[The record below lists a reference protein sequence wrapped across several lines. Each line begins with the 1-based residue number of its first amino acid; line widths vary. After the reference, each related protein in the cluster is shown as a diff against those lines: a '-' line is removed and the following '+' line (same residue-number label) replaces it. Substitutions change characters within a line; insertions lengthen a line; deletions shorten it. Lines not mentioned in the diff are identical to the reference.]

1 MLNPYLECSANL
13 LSLVSRLRGEDRGAG
28 LPENFRDSLLAGFDM
43 LERRAFELQL
53 PLSDVQ
59 DAKYALTAFVDEAV
73 LSSDWP
79 GRKEWMDRPLQIEF
93 FGDHLAG
100 ERFFERVAALRQNAE
115 QHLDVLELYYVC
127 LQLGFEGVYRIRG
140 VEQLMALQVDL
151 RSQIETHRGAA
162 EPKLSPAGIP
172 NQGFIAR
179 VQRDVPYWAIVSIS
193 AALVVGAYSTYTVR
207 AETLARD
214 SLARVDSLVTAIESA
229 PVPAPV
235 PEVLPEPEPVAAPG
249 SQRGEP

>member
-13 LSLVSRLRGEDRGAG
+13 FSLVSRLRCEDRGAG
-28 LPENFRDSLLAGFDM
+28 LPDSFRDSLLAGFDM

-79 GRKEWMDRPLQIEF
+79 GRKAWMDKPLQIEF

-100 ERFFERVAALRQNAE
+100 ERFFERVASLRQNAE
-115 QHLDVLELYYVC
+115 RHLDVLELYYVC
-127 LQLGFEGVYRIRG
+127 LQLGFEGIYRIRG

-172 NQGFIAR
+172 NQGFMAR

-193 AALVVGAYSTYTVR
+193 AALVVGAYSLYTVR
-207 AETLARD
+207 AETLARE
-214 SLARVDSLVTAIESA
+214 SVAQVDTLVTAIASA
-229 PVPAPV
+229 PVHAPAPQLV
-235 PEVLPEPEPVAAPG
+235 SQPEPEAAAEP
-249 SQRGEP
+249 QRGDP

>member
-13 LSLVSRLRGEDRGAG
+13 FSLVARLKGGDRGAD
-28 LPENFRDSLLAGFDM
+28 LPDSFRESLLTGFDM
-43 LERRAFELQL
+43 LERRAFERQL

-79 GRKEWMDRPLQIEF
+79 GRKAWMDKPLQIEF

-115 QHLDVLELYYVC
+115 RHLDILELYYVC
-127 LQLGFEGVYRIRG
+127 LQLGFEGIYRIRG

-151 RSQIETHRGAA
+151 RSQIEAHRGAA
-162 EPKLSPAGIP
+162 EPRLAPDGIP
-172 NQGFIAR
+172 RQGFIAR
-179 VQRDVPYWAIVSIS
+179 VQRDVPYWAIVSIT
-193 AALVVGAYSTYTVR
+193 AALIAGAYSIYTVR
-207 AETLARD
+207 VETLARE
-214 SLARVDSLVTAIESA
+214 SLARVETRLAALVE
-229 PVPAPV
+229 PVP
-235 PEVLPEPEPVAAPG
+235 LQRRVAAPVDAVAEE
-249 SQRGEP
+249 SAAEEAAK